1 MDETFICFSGLSD
14 LANSEWSE
22 ELCGR
27 LQIDQKKLPE
37 IVKPTQII
45 GELTT
50 AAAGDTGL
58 RKGIPICA
66 GCGDQAAGFIGAGI
80 TGPGQMVDVSGT
92 ACVLGA
98 NIESYTCDRLHKTV
112 ACMKSATGDG
122 YYLVS
127 VVLGG
132 RTHNWFID
140 EFYSD
145 EKKRLEK
152 GGGNIYSYLDDQ
164 AQMLGPGSDGLIA
177 IDYLQGRFFPPD
189 SNVRGLFIGHSWAHK
204 KIHFYRAILESI
216 AYDHYITRD
225 IITELAGDL
234 DTEVVTAIGSGARST
249 FWMQIKADVLQIP
262 YQNLF
267 RSDLATL
274 GSAVL
279 AGHAA
284 GIVDNIQ
291 NTLKD
296 IVKPSTLIRPVPGK
310 DREYLKYIDI
320 YRELFSALRG
330 IYAKISS

>member
-1 MDETFICFSGLSD
+1 
-14 LANSEWSE
+14 
-22 ELCGR
+22 
-27 LQIDQKKLPE
+27 
-37 IVKPTQII
+37 
-45 GELTT
+45 
-50 AAAGDTGL
+50 
-58 RKGIPICA
+58 
-66 GCGDQAAGFIGAGI
+66 
-80 TGPGQMVDVSGT
+80 
-92 ACVLGA
+92 
-98 NIESYTCDRLHKTV
+98 
-112 ACMKSATGDG
+112 MKSATGDG